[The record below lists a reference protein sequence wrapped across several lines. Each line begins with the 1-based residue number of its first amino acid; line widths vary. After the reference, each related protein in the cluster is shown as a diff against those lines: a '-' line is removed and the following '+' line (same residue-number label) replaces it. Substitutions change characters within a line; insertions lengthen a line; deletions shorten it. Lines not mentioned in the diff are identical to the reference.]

1 MEILTNLSNSGNIS
15 LILREF
21 QAYILNYQDD
31 LDFMSATIESIGQCA
46 SRIKEIAPIC
56 LNGLV
61 SLLSNRNE
69 TIVAQSIVV
78 IRSQI
83 INKDESI
90 ISMII
95 KQIVKLMEK
104 ISTPQ
109 ARATIIWIVAEF
121 CSRNSYAQKVAPDVL
136 RIIAKSFINENDLV
150 KLQAL
155 NLAAKLHITAL
166 GNTECDTIA
175 QTTNVERLKLLINY
189 VFNLAKYD
197 LNYDVRDRGRFL
209 RQLLNDTETAKQILL
224 VPKLVPNVCQRGEPL
239 ISHGETSYTPST
251 YNILASSVDSA
262 RFRIGT
268 LSHFLGKKI
277 SDYEELPDWPEVQ
290 PDPSVRQININE
302 TASQQNNTQANLI
315 NPIGKFAKNGFLR

>member
-1 MEILTNLSNSGNIS
+1 
-15 LILREF
+15 
-21 QAYILNYQDD
+21 
-31 LDFMSATIESIGQCA
+31 MSATIESIGQCA

-90 ISMII
+90 ISMIVR
-95 KQIVKLMEK
+95 QIVKLMEK

-136 RIIAKSFINENDLV
+136 RLIAKSFINENDLV

-155 NLAAKLHITAL
+155 NLAAKLHITLLSNSNA
-166 GNTECDTIA
+166 ES
-175 QTTNVERLKLLINY
+175 QNVSFPNMERLKLLINY

-209 RQLLNDTETAKQILL
+209 RQLLNDTEVAKKILL
-224 VPKLVPNVCQRGEPL
+224 VPKLVPNVSQRSEPL
-239 ISHGETSYTPST
+239 ITENSASSYSPSAF
-251 YNILASSVDSA
+251 NQLASSADSA
-262 RFRIGT
+262 RYRIGT
-268 LSHFLGKKI
+268 LSHFLGKKT
-277 SDYEELPDWPEVQ
+277 SDYEELTDWPEVQ
-290 PDPSVRQININE
+290 PDPSVRQTVAVEQPQHTN
-302 TASQQNNTQANLI
+302 QQLNTQASLLS
-315 NPIGKFAKNGFLR
+315 NPIRKFSKNGFL